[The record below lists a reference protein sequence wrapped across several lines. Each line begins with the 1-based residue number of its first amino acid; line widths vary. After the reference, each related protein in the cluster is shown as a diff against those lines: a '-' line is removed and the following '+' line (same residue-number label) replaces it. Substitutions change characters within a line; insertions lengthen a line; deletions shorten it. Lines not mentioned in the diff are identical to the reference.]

1 MPAVGRIRVIREIA
15 SAGALAG
22 SAGALIV
29 PTVLYIPLPSQ
40 PQRTSSQPDE
50 SDRID
55 LHAHLS
61 SIRPVQSMA
70 RALPS
75 SVPLPPAIALVRGHR
90 LRATE
95 PLMSGPARRRMSGA
109 VGMLLAAAAAGPDSH
124 PAQAQSADCVT
135 ERPVQAPEG
144 THWVGRW
151 ELNNYRRCWVLV
163 DEAGRELAAPVPA
176 PPVNPPRSARPSVGD
191 VTGASTP
198 QSQSAPA
205 SPRAASPRRRE
216 ARPDGPHRVATA
228 SKPARS
234 EPPKS
239 EEHPVKPD
247 ENLPP
252 DSLPDRDTLYAQ
264 FLKSKGRSVKAE
276 SLPDP
281 DALYAQF
288 LEYLR
293 WREQQKRTGTR

>member
-1 MPAVGRIRVIREIA
+1 MAHA
-15 SAGALAG
+15 SP
-22 SAGALIV
+22 S
-29 PTVLYIPLPSQ
+29 TVL
-40 PQRTSSQPDE
+40 
-50 SDRID
+50 
-55 LHAHLS
+55 
-61 SIRPVQSMA
+61 
-70 RALPS
+70 
-75 SVPLPPAIALVRGHR
+75 LPPAMASARGHC
-90 LRATE
+90 LRAKE
-95 PLMSGPARRRMSGA
+95 PLISGPARLGIFGA
-109 VGMLLAAAAAGPDSH
+109 VGMLLAAAPDGH
-124 PAQAQSADCVT
+124 PAQAQTADCVT

-151 ELNNYRRCWVLV
+151 EINNYRRCWVLV
-163 DEAGRELAAPVPA
+163 DAAGRELTAPVPA
-176 PPVNPPRSARPSVGD
+176 QPVNPPQSARPSVLGD

-205 SPRAASPRRRE
+205 SPAAASPRRRG
-216 ARPDGPHRVATA
+216 AHPDGPHRVATT

-247 ENLPP
+247 KNLPP
-252 DSLPDRDTLYAQ
+252 DSLPDRDTLYAE
-264 FLKSKGRSVKAE
+264 FLKSTGRSVKAE

-293 WREQQKRTGTR
+293 WREKQKLTGAK